1 LAERVEA
8 TGPALLVVALC
19 AAWCGTCRA
28 FRPVFERL
36 AAAQSDSLFLWLD
49 VDDDSAIVGE
59 IEVDGFP
66 WLAVFRSG
74 LPVFF
79 GLAEPH
85 ERHLM
90 RVLEKMAEEPPRHLA
105 VPDAVALLKGVRT
118 LFLKS

>member
-1 LAERVEA
+1 M
-8 TGPALLVVALC
+8 LVVALC

-79 GLAEPH
+79 GVAEPH
-85 ERHLM
+85 ERHLT
-90 RVLEKMAEEPPRHLA
+90 RLLAEMAEGAPRGLA
-105 VPDAVALLKGVRT
+105 APEAVALLKGVRT
-118 LFLKS
+118 LF